1 MVSYIYNSFFSEK
14 KVFESIDEEKEEEPL
29 KEEALKE
36 EEKEEV
42 KVFENKE
49 DVIISFLIK
58 IAMDDP
64 KCVALKELGKIITPE
79 LINTHYEELI
89 KLTDLTQSQKAGKKL
104 TKILIE
110 YLFKKEQYSCIENII
125 SKHDNIQYFKF
136 LLYLIRHLK
145 KQDEIS
151 IFDIVLNIV
160 KKYNTEY
167 FKILTLYKN
176 HDDRTDKIL
185 DQLLLDDT
193 IYINQP
199 LLDKLIYDQEHP
211 GVLDYVKSKID
222 SSTDIG
228 NKNMLIYNLKFFI

>member
-14 KVFESIDEEKEEEPL
+14 KVFESIEEKELLEEEPL
-29 KEEALKE
+29 QEESL
-36 EEKEEV
+36 EEKV
-42 KVFENKE
+42 KVFQNKE

-58 IAMDDP
+58 TAMDDP
-64 KCVALKELGKIITPE
+64 KCAALKELGKIITPE

-110 YLFKKEQYSCIENII
+110 YLFKKEQYSCIENMLL
-125 SKHDNIQYFKF
+125 KYDNIQYFKF
-136 LLYLIRHLK
+136 LLYLIRFLK
-145 KQDEIS
+145 KQDEMS
-151 IFDIVLNIV
+151 TFDIVSNIV

-176 HDDRTDKIL
+176 YDDRTDKIL
-185 DQLLLDDT
+185 DQILLDNT

-211 GVLDYVKSKID
+211 GVLDYVKSKINN
-222 SSTDIG
+222 STNIE